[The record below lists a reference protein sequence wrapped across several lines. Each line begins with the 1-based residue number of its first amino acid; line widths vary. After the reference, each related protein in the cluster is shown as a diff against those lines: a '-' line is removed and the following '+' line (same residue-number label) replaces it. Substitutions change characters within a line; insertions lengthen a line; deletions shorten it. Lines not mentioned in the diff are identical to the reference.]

1 MAIGR
6 NLFPSRD
13 LNRSRRTRGRNRIGI
28 LPVKKCWPHVIETFV
43 TTKNKLNSTRPY
55 RSLFCVEL
63 VLTSSEKF
71 FFESIIA
78 NGAGEYDTTRESTPR
93 PIIETI
99 PNVVISRLLVI
110 SKSEW
115 IHLRFPACGPGFANY
130 GR

>member
-1 MAIGR
+1 MTLEKVADQTNANTDWIPVDQDQLLQYQRPIKKLTVRQG
-6 NLFPSRD
+6 D
-13 LNRSRRTRGRNRIGI
+13 LGQ
-28 LPVKKCWPHVIETFV
+28 
-43 TTKNKLNSTRPY
+43 
-55 RSLFCVEL
+55 
-63 VLTSSEKF
+63 
-71 FFESIIA
+71 SIIA